1 MGGTPERPVRML
13 LVCRGSAVD
22 GLGHVIRTRAFAE
35 RLPASVDVRLV
46 VLGDGVAAPLLE
58 GLDIE
63 WSIAR
68 DDRALISHAAAMDP
82 DVVVFDTIPLQ
93 DFVFRALAERAAT
106 VSLSPIFD
114 HLEDV
119 DLAFSRTRYERDGTA
134 SAPNRR
140 YGLDY
145 AILRQG
151 CEQIDTGFYR
161 RGVERDRISLA
172 VSMGGADAP
181 NRTLQVVQGLR
192 DLAAPATFW
201 VLLGEGYD
209 HSYHQLVD
217 AVRED
222 NRHEVILAKTNQS
235 MWTILQN
242 CSLAILAGG
251 VTTYEAVYAGLPSI
265 NLFESPGHRFL
276 VRELVEA
283 GAAVDAGVIDRD
295 GMDGMR
301 ATVAALEE
309 DRDALLDMH
318 LRSRGMLDGHGAD
331 RVVADIAALVSER
344 ARRRLRAVA

>member
-1 MGGTPERPVRML
+1 MGTAAERPVRML
-13 LVCRGSAVD
+13 LVCRGSAAD

-35 RLPASVDVRLV
+35 RLPASVDARLV
-46 VLGDGVAAPLLE
+46 VLGDGVAAPLLD

-68 DDRALISHAAAMDP
+68 DDRVLISHADAMQP
-82 DVVVFDTIPLQ
+82 DVVVFDTIPLER
-93 DFVFRALAERAAT
+93 FVFRALAGRATT

-119 DLAFSRTRYERDGTA
+119 DIAFNRTRYERHGA
-134 SAPNRR
+134 AVAENRR

-145 AILRQG
+145 AILRAG
-151 CEQIDTGFYR
+151 CEQIDTGVYR
-161 RGVERDRISLA
+161 RNVGRERISIA

-181 NRTLQVVQGLR
+181 NRTLHVVQGLR

-217 AVRED
+217 AVRQD

-251 VTTYEAVYAGLPSI
+251 VTTYEAVYAGLPSV
-265 NLFESPGHRFL
+265 NLFESPDHRFL

-283 GAAVDAGVIDRD
+283 GAAVDGGVVAGD
-295 GMDGMR
+295 GVDTMR
-301 ATVAALEE
+301 GAVAALEA
-309 DRDALLDMH
+309 DREALLDMH
-318 LRSRGMLDGHGAD
+318 LRSRGMLDRHGAD
-331 RVVADIAALVSER
+331 RVVADIVSFVRDR
-344 ARRRLRAVA
+344 ARREDRSAA